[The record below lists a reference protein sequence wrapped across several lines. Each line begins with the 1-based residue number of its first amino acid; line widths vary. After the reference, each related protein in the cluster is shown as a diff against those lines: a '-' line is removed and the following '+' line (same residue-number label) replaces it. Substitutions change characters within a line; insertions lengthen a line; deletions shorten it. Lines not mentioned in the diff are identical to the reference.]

1 MSLVPLLFRDW
12 WDDLD
17 RDRPSRLLDQH
28 FGIGLKRDDLF
39 NNLTNLPSP
48 LIRPG
53 RYFRPWAK
61 SLAHSNSGMSNIKD
75 DDHHFQ
81 ASFPNTTSISMYL
94 KNNQAPGNFD
104 NHYHERI
111 IDQCVCVYILL
122 PFCTKDYFI

>member
-39 NNLTNLPSP
+39 NNLTNFPSP

-61 SLAHSNSGMSNIKD
+61 SLAHSNSGISNIKD
-75 DDHHFQ
+75 DDHQFQ
-81 ASFPNTTSISMYL
+81 ASFPTTTAICMYFKHNL
-94 KNNQAPGNFD
+94 NSGQ
-104 NHYHERI
+104 
-111 IDQCVCVYILL
+111 L
-122 PFCTKDYFI
+122 